1 MTPPFFQ
8 YPPVVVVVL
17 VFVVLVVV
25 GLFPF
30 LSNFL
35 LTNQQKKVLLCPKPY
50 VMHHQCVSAE
60 EIRKNYQPNTPLDS
74 PSMQL
79 GRYEEVSVLGS

>member
-1 MTPPFFQ
+1 MIPPFFQ
-8 YPPVVVVVL
+8 YPPVVVVV
-17 VFVVLVVV
+17 VVLVVLV
-25 GLFPF
+25 VDGLFPF
-30 LSNFL
+30 LSNLL

-74 PSMQL
+74 PSTQL
-79 GRYEEVSVLGS
+79 GGYEEVSVSGS